1 MKVCIAEKPSVARE
15 IAFIIGAKSRKD
27 GYFEGNGYAVTWTFG
42 HLCTLKTP
50 DDYKPEWKKWA
61 LPTLPLQPEK
71 FETKLITNKGVKKQF
86 GIIKKLFKKAEVVIN
101 CGDAGQ
107 EGELIQRWV
116 MNQAKYKGKVLRLW
130 ISSLTPEAIRDGFK
144 NLRNA
149 SNYDNLYYAGFSRAI
164 GDWLL
169 GMNATRLYTL
179 KYGGFKQ
186 VLSVGRVQTP
196 TLAMLVARHKEVINF
211 VPKDYWE
218 LQTVYRDTQ
227 FNCES
232 GRFHKQEE
240 GETWL
245 EQVVN
250 KPFEILDFSKKKGKE
265 APWRLF
271 DLTSLQVHCNKRFGY
286 SADNTLKLVQS
297 LYEKKVVTYPRVD
310 TTYLP
315 NDVYP
320 KIAGILGKMTNYSQF
335 TQPLLGQKIRKSGKV
350 FNDKKVTDHHAI
362 IPTGVEKNLPLT
374 EQNVYDAIARRFIA
388 AFYPDCIISN
398 TVVIGGVKKAE
409 DFDKKRTL
417 EEEETDTK
425 KRKKDNFP
433 NHITFKAT
441 GKEILEPGWRVLYP
455 KPPKKTTSL
464 VKREEDTDKKKNEER
479 ILPAFKVGENGP
491 HLPELVAKQTKP
503 PKYYTEATLLRA
515 METAGK
521 KVDDEELR
529 ELMKANGIGRP
540 STRAN
545 IIETLFRRK
554 YAERKKKLVMPTGM
568 GVQLIDTIKSDLLKS
583 AELTGQW
590 EKQLRDIE
598 QGEYAA
604 QQFIGGMRKMVSD
617 LVSEVSA
624 DRSTPRLAPMTR
636 EPNKRW
642 GSGNDKN
649 KSSNGTSRT
658 STLGTKRKAPK
669 KKKVGID
676 EQTCPKCKNGKLLKG
691 KAAYGCSNWKT
702 GCSFRLPFSFKAKE
716 IPELQLVRLVEQG
729 STIQLRGF
737 EEYGRKVNGNLVFNE
752 QFELYLKPKTT
763 RKETPFKKADRKKAK
778 LAKAAQKTAKKIVVL
793 DKITCPLCKN
803 GTIVKGKTAYGCSD
817 WKTGCDF
824 RYTFD
829 AIRAKAKGR
838 TLTKELVW
846 EILQG

>member
-50 DDYKPEWKKWA
+50 DDYRPEWKKWA
-61 LPTLPLQPEK
+61 LTSLPLQPEK

-86 GIIKKLFKKAEVVIN
+86 ATIKKLFKKASVVIN

-130 ISSLTPEAIRDGFK
+130 ISSLTPEAIRDGFQ

-169 GMNATRLYTL
+169 GMNGTRLYTL

-196 TLAMLVARHKEVINF
+196 TLAMLVTRHLEIINF

-218 LQTVYRDTQ
+218 LQTKYRDIA
-227 FNCES
+227 FNCEF
-232 GRFHKQEE
+232 GRFDKKEVGEE
-240 GETWL
+240 WL
-245 EQVVN
+245 QQVEN
-250 KPFEILDFSKKKGKE
+250 KLFEVLDFSKKKGKE

-286 SADNTLKLVQS
+286 SAENTLKLVQS

-320 KIAGILGKMTNYSQF
+320 KVAGILGKMTNYSQF
-335 TQPLLGQKIRKSGKV
+335 TQPLLGKPIRKSGKV

-362 IPTGVEKNLPLT
+362 IPTGVERNLPLT

-398 TVVIGGVKKAE
+398 TVVIGGVEKE
-409 DFDKKRTL
+409 TDFDKSAYKKWQA
-417 EEEETDTK
+417 EEEVG
-425 KRKKDNFP
+425 KKDKKVKKDAYL

-441 GKEILEPGWRVLYP
+441 GKEILEPGWRVLFP
-455 KPPKKTTSL
+455 KPKKNKTSV
-464 VKREEDTDKKKNEER
+464 VKQDPSEEKKKDEEK
-479 ILPAFKVGENGP
+479 ILPIFKIGENGP
-491 HLPELVAKQTKP
+491 HLPALIAKQTKP

-515 METAGK
+515 MEMAGK
-521 KVDDEELR
+521 KVEDEELR

-554 YAERKKKLVMPTGM
+554 YAQRKKKLIIPTEV
-568 GVQLIDTIKSDLLKS
+568 GVQLINIIKNDLLKS

-598 QGEYAA
+598 SGKYAA
-604 QQFIGGMRKMVSD
+604 QQFIAGMRGMVNN
-617 LVSEVSA
+617 LVQEVA
-624 DRSTPRLAPMTR
+624 AERVTQRLAAPTKEGR
-636 EPNKRW
+636 FGRKN
-642 GSGNDKN
+642 SGNG
-649 KSSNGTSRT
+649 SSAVKT
-658 STLGTKRKAPK
+658 STFGKKGKTTK
-669 KKKVGID
+669 KKKGNIL
-676 EQTCPKCKNGKLLKG
+676 EMTCPKCKQGNLLKG
-691 KAAYGCSNWKT
+691 KAAYGCSEWKA
-702 GCSFRLPFSFKAKE
+702 GCKFRLPFSFKSKK
-716 IPELQLVRLVEQG
+716 ISELQLVRLIEYG
-729 STIQLRGF
+729 STIQLKGF
-737 EEYGRKVNGNLVFNE
+737 EENGRKVNGNLLFND
-752 QFELYLKPKTT
+752 QFDLYLKPKMT
-763 RKETPFKKADRKKAK
+763 RKEVPFKKVDRWKAK
-778 LAKAAQKTAKKIVVL
+778 QAKATAKTAVP
-793 DKITCPLCKN
+793 DKIICPKCEK
-803 GTIVKGKTAYGCSD
+803 GTVVKGSTAYGCSD
-817 WKTGCDF
+817 WKAGCKF
-824 RYTFD
+824 RYSFED
-829 AIRAKAKGR
+829 IRAKANGKG
-838 TLTKELVW
+838 LTKELVYR
-846 EILQG
+846 ILMGKR